1 MQVLGFSQYVNSI
14 QLAEDFIQFISNDI
28 INESDKFE
36 YKKIIKK
43 IIDDLNLNVQ
53 MLLTFGVGL
62 ESMFPIIRN
71 LVKNMK
77 LNIDLKPETVVLMTL
92 AAVTIAYLEE
102 KKSIKNKKILEKD
115 AKSMLEELKLR
126 GVGNGI
132 VKKLVKCLISLG
144 NLLKILFRQKRP
156 IINGLFDMLAY
167 TALLVPFLNA
177 VMFMVG
183 KYDLNIDTLPSNFLS
198 LGLGVTTIIAKHGIN
213 FLIDKLKDKLDL
225 NKPEILKNINDVDD
239 PIIKKYPHPEYIDI
253 ETDVSDKNKLIK
265 ENE

>member
-1 MQVLGFSQYVNSI
+1 MQVLGFSQYINSI
-14 QLAEDFIQFISNDI
+14 QLAEDFIQLIGNDI
-28 INESDKFE
+28 INESDKFD

-77 LNIDLKPETVVLMTL
+77 LNIDLKPETVVLMTI

-132 VKKLVKCLISLG
+132 VKKLVKCLNSLG

-183 KYDLNIDTLPSNFLS
+183 KYELNIDTLPSNFLS
-198 LGLGVTTIIAKHGIN
+198 VGLGVTTIVAKHGIN
-213 FLIDKLKDKLDL
+213 FLIDKLKDKLEL

-239 PIIKKYPHPEYIDI
+239 PMIKKYPHPEYIDI
-253 ETDVSDKNKLIK
+253 ETDISGKNKLIK